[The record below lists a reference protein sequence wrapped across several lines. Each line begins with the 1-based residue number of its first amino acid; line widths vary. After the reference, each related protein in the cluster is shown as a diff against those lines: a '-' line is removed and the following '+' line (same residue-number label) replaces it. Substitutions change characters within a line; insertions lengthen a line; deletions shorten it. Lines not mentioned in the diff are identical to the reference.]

1 MYLRGGLS
9 GHGLEVDVSNLRLGA
24 GIGVVVD
31 IRFSGHGLD
40 LGVGLGK
47 HGIASIIF
55 SCC

>member
-1 MYLRGGLS
+1 MYLRGDLS
-9 GHGLEVDVSNLRLGA
+9 GHGVEVDVSNFRLGA
-24 GIGVVVD
+24 GIGAVVD

-47 HGIASIIF
+47 HGIASIIS

>member
-1 MYLRGGLS
+1 MYLRVDLS
-9 GHGLEVDVSNLRLGA
+9 GHGVEVDVSNFRLGA
-24 GIGVVVD
+24 GIGAVVD

-47 HGIASIIF
+47 HGIASIIS